1 MAITLLQAV
10 NKVLK
15 RQQIITSDLASLT
28 ADPAIQTDVDVCVQA
43 WNETI
48 DELNRA
54 GAYPTALGEGSV
66 TLVAGTRSY
75 SFASDFSALAEDH
88 FGEPVLI
95 NKINGQTIRFYPG
108 GWDAM
113 RRDQLKP
120 ADFTGR
126 PNFWVIDPTTGSLY
140 FDQIPTSAEAGEI
153 YYYIY
158 KKRTNLSAA
167 ADTFPLLDDAID
179 TLVPAV
185 GQIWARERKQKF
197 DGDVYRQSLSRG
209 AGLIRRQPRRLRYA

>member
-15 RQQIITSDLASLT
+15 RAQIITSDLASLT
-28 ADPAIQTDVDVCVQA
+28 EPAIQSDVDVAVQA

-54 GAYPTALGEGSV
+54 GAYPTSLGEGSF
-66 TLVAGTRSY
+66 TLVAGTRTY
-75 SFASDFSALAEDH
+75 AFASDFSALADDH
-88 FGEPVLI
+88 FGQPVLM
-95 NKINGQTIRFYPG
+95 NKINGQVIRFYPG
-108 GWDAM
+108 GWDGM

-126 PNFWVIDPTTGSLY
+126 PNYWVIDPTTGQIY
-140 FDQIPTSAEAGEI
+140 FDQIPTAAEAGDI

-158 KKRTNLSAA
+158 KKRTNISSAS
-167 ADTFPLLDDAID
+167 DTFPILDEMID

-185 GQIWARERKQKF
+185 TQIWSRERKSKF
-197 DGDVYRQSLSRG
+197 DADVYRQSLSRG
-209 AGLIRRQPRRLRYA
+209 AAMIRRQPRRQRYA